1 MANNTQRRG
10 FKMPHNYVVVFCIV
24 ILAALLTW
32 IIPAGQFDREGRAV
46 IPGTYHSV
54 EASPVG
60 PIGVFYAVEQGF
72 VQTADIIFFIMFA
85 YGFVHMM
92 LKNGS
97 FDALMGALIRK
108 TAHFN
113 ERIVFVIIMVVF
125 GILGAT
131 MGMAEETYGMY
142 PIFIGIGAALGYDAI
157 VGASIVYIG
166 VQTGFASAILNPFT
180 LGVAN
185 GISGITTS
193 PSMFTY
199 RIVCFVLFEGVGIW
213 YVLRYAKKIKADP
226 SKGLL
231 YGTEYQNMGKD
242 KSREEMVQA
251 QMNGRHIA
259 CGIVFLAVIGLMI
272 WGVLVKEWYIDELS
286 TLFFIAMV
294 AVGLIGGFGPSR
306 IASEFIEASKSM
318 VRGAFIVGVSRAIM
332 ITMQNGMIIDS
343 VLYYLS
349 STLNGMSGMI
359 AGMLQVVVQNIVN
372 IFIPSG
378 SGQASAVMPIMAPL
392 SDLIGVS
399 RQVANLAF
407 TFGDG
412 YSNMIIPTGVFT
424 TAGLMGLPV
433 EKWFK
438 WISKLFI
445 IYFVLEL
452 VMVYVAVLIGL

>member
-1 MANNTQRRG
+1 MEKRK

-24 ILAALLTW
+24 ILAAILTW
-32 IIPAGQFDREGRAV
+32 IIPAGQFEREGRYV
-46 IPGTYHSV
+46 IPGTYHAV
-54 EASPVG
+54 ESSPVG
-60 PIGVFYAVEQGF
+60 PVGVFYAVEQGF

-85 YGFVHMM
+85 YGFVHM
-92 LKNGS
+92 LIKNGS
-97 FDALMGALIRK
+97 FDALMGALIRRTK
-108 TAHFN
+108 NFDD
-113 ERIVFVIIMVVF
+113 RIIFVIIMVVF

-131 MGMAEETYGMY
+131 MGMSEETYGMY
-142 PIFIGIGAALGYDAI
+142 PMFIGISAALGYDAI
-157 VGASIVYIG
+157 VGGSIVYIG
-166 VQTGFASAILNPFT
+166 VSTGFASAILNPFT

-185 GISGITTS
+185 TISGISTS
-193 PSMFTY
+193 PEMMIY
-199 RIVCFVLFEGVGIW
+199 RIVCFVIFEGVGII
-213 YVLRYAKKIKADP
+213 YVLRYAGRIRKDP
-226 SKGLL
+226 SQGLL
-231 YGTEYQNMGKD
+231 YGTEYQNMGKE
-242 KSREEMVQA
+242 KSREEMVNTQL
-251 QMNGRHIA
+251 NTRHII
-259 CGIVFLAVIGLMI
+259 CGIIFVVVIGLMI

-294 AVGLIGGFGPSR
+294 VAGLAGGFGPST

-332 ITMQNGMIIDS
+332 ITMQNGLIIDS

-349 STLNGMSGMI
+349 SALNGMSGVF
-359 AGMLQVVVQNIVN
+359 AGILQVVVQNIINV
-372 IFIPSG
+372 FIPSG

-392 SDLIGVS
+392 SDLLGVS
-399 RQVANLAF
+399 RQTANLAF

-424 TAGLMGLPV
+424 ISGLMGLPV

-452 VMVYVAVLIGL
+452 VLITGAVLLGL

>member
-1 MANNTQRRG
+1 
-10 FKMPHNYVVVFCIV
+10 MPHNYVVVFCIV
-24 ILAALLTW
+24 ILAAVLTW
-32 IIPAGQFDREGRAV
+32 VIPAGEFERDGKYV

-54 EASPVG
+54 EADPVG

-85 YGFVHMM
+85 YGFVHML

-97 FDALMGALIRK
+97 FDALMGALIRR
-108 TAHFN
+108 TAHFDD
-113 ERIVFVIIMVVF
+113 RIIFVIIMIVF

-193 PSMFTY
+193 PQMFIY
-199 RIVCFVLFEGVGIW
+199 RIVCFVVFEGVGIL
-213 YVLRYAKKIKADP
+213 YVLRYAGRIKKDP

-242 KSREEMVQA
+242 KSKEEMVA
-251 QMNGRHIA
+251 AKMTSRHAI
-259 CGIVFLAVIGLMI
+259 CGIIFVAVIGLMI
-272 WGVLVKEWYIDELS
+272 WGVLAKGWYIDELS

-294 AVGLIGGFGPSR
+294 VAGLAGGFGPSQ

-332 ITMQNGMIIDS
+332 ITMQNGLIIDS

-349 STLNGMSGMI
+349 SLLNGVSGVV
-359 AGMLQVVVQNIVN
+359 AGILQVVVQNIINV
-372 IFIPSG
+372 FIPSG

-392 SDLIGVS
+392 SDLLGVS
-399 RQVANLAF
+399 RQTANLAF

-445 IYFVLEL
+445 IYFCLEL
-452 VMVYVAVLIGL
+452 VMITGAVLLGL

>member
-1 MANNTQRRG
+1 MEKKR

-32 IIPAGQFDREGRAV
+32 IIPAGQFEREGRYV
-46 IPGTYHSV
+46 IPGTYHAV
-54 EASPVG
+54 ESNPVG
-60 PIGVFYAVEQGF
+60 PIGVFYSVEQGF

-85 YGFVHMM
+85 YGFVHML

-108 TAHFN
+108 TSRFDD
-113 ERIVFVIIMVVF
+113 RIIFVIIMVVF

-193 PSMFTY
+193 PGMFAY
-199 RIVCFVLFEGVGIW
+199 RIVCFVVFEGVGIF
-213 YVLRYAKKIKADP
+213 YVLRYAGRIKKDP
-226 SKGLL
+226 SRGLL
-231 YGTEYQNMGKD
+231 YGTEYQNMGRD
-242 KSREEMVQA
+242 KSKEDMVA
-251 QMNGRHIA
+251 TQMTGRHA
-259 CGIVFLAVIGLMI
+259 LCGIIFVAVICLMI
-272 WGVLVKEWYIDELS
+272 WGVLAKGWYIDELS

-294 AVGLIGGFGPSR
+294 VAGLAGGFGPSQ
-306 IASEFIEASKSM
+306 IAAEFIEASKSM

-332 ITMQNGMIIDS
+332 ITMQNGLIIDS
-343 VLYYLS
+343 VLFYLS
-349 STLNGMSGMI
+349 SLLNGVSGVV

-372 IFIPSG
+372 VFIPSG

-392 SDLIGVS
+392 SDLLGVS
-399 RQVANLAF
+399 RQTANLAF

-452 VMVYVAVLIGL
+452 VMITGAVLLGL

>member
-1 MANNTQRRG
+1 MEQKRR

-24 ILAALLTW
+24 ILAAVLTW
-32 IIPAGQFDREGRAV
+32 VIPAGEFERDGKYV

-54 EASPVG
+54 EADPVG

-85 YGFVHMM
+85 YGFVHML

-97 FDALMGALIRK
+97 FDALMGALIRR
-108 TAHFN
+108 TAHFDD
-113 ERIVFVIIMVVF
+113 RIIFVIIMIVF

-193 PSMFTY
+193 PQMFIY
-199 RIVCFVLFEGVGIW
+199 RIVCFVVFEGVGIL
-213 YVLRYAKKIKADP
+213 YVLRYAGRIKKDP

-242 KSREEMVQA
+242 KSKEEMVA
-251 QMNGRHIA
+251 AKMTSRHAI
-259 CGIVFLAVIGLMI
+259 CGIIFVAVIGLMI
-272 WGVLVKEWYIDELS
+272 WGVLAKGWYIDELS

-294 AVGLIGGFGPSR
+294 VAGLAGGFGPSQ

-332 ITMQNGMIIDS
+332 ITMQNGLIIDS

-349 STLNGMSGMI
+349 SALNGMSGVI
-359 AGMLQVVVQNIVN
+359 AAMLQVIVQNIINV
-372 IFIPSG
+372 FIPSG

-392 SDLIGVS
+392 SDLLGVS
-399 RQVANLAF
+399 RQTANLAF

-412 YSNMIIPTGVFT
+412 YSNMIIPTGIFT
-424 TAGLMGLPV
+424 ISGLIGLPV
-433 EKWFK
+433 DKWFK

-445 IYFVLEL
+445 IFFCLEL
-452 VMVYVAVLIGL
+452 VMITGAVLLGL